1 MFVMIGPESVGVE
14 RFGDDVFFGMG
25 FLLDLIEDVFKLV
38 DGALDFFDILGG
50 VRKCD

>member
-1 MFVMIGPESVGVE
+1 MIGSESIGVE